1 MINCLKIYSM
11 KKLSILF
18 LSFLIYNSCDSIRVS
33 SDFNENTNFS
43 ELKTYAFSKTGID
56 KSDVQEVL
64 EATLITIKESLVEG
78 ESVFIRGF
86 GTFSNKKRAKKIAR
100 NISTNTAI
108 ILEAHFVPHF
118 KPSKIFV
125 DLVKKNNQIA

>member
-1 MINCLKIYSM
+1 MRKLEIINK
-11 KKLSILF
+11 
-18 LSFLIYNSCDSIRVS
+18 VS
-33 SDFNENTNFS
+33 
-43 ELKTYAFSKTGID
+43 SKTGID
-56 KSDVQEVL
+56 KSDVQETL
-64 EATLITIKESLVEG
+64 EATLITIKESFVEG